1 LLTTPLTI
9 ISDTRQKRGHHKA
22 KEQYFAANGIQVI
35 HSKLFCGDYQLLNDG
50 TRVVD
55 TKQNLQ
61 EVVSNLTS
69 TKKVKTKDGK
79 IKKLSEHER
88 FRAEADKCVTYG
100 IELVVLIEEPGIHS
114 LEDVKRWENPR
125 LHRYNKIK
133 YMHSIGKWKTVPEP
147 KGKPPTDNITLMKIM
162 YTMQVKHGVRWEFCN
177 PKDAGRRVIEI
188 LTEGKEVT

>member
-1 LLTTPLTI
+1 MLTTPLTI

-22 KEQYFAANGIQVI
+22 KEQYFAENGIQVI
-35 HSKLFCGDYQLLNDG
+35 NSKLPAGDYALLTDMS
-50 TRVVD
+50 RVVD

-61 EVVSNLTS
+61 ETTSNLIQ
-69 TKKVKTKDGK
+69 D
-79 IKKLSEHER
+79 HER
-88 FRAEADKCVTYG
+88 FRREADFCKEHG

-162 YTMQVKHGVRWEFCN
+162 YTMQVKHGVRWDFCN